1 MKSVLD
7 LVGAIAE
14 LLTWVGIS
22 LGLLL
27 LLASL
32 VVRAVSG
39 RWIETD
45 AILVDGADEASVRW
59 MSADGLHLQHITSAE
74 RSDFA
79 GPDGVR
85 IFYQKRD
92 PDRMRLEAMGH
103 GERVLRLLGLL
114 LFGLGILAFIVSMA
128 LIFVPV

>member
-45 AILVDGADEASVRW
+45 AILVDGAEEASVRW
-59 MSADGLHLQHITSAE
+59 MSADGLHLQPITSAE

-85 IFYQKRD
+85 IYYQKRD

-114 LFGLGILAFIVSMA
+114 LFGLGILAFIVSIA
-128 LIFVPV
+128 LIFIPV

>member
-1 MKSVLD
+1 VKSVLD

-45 AILVDGADEASVRW
+45 AVLVDGADETSVRW
-59 MSADGLHLQHITSAE
+59 MSADGLHLQPITSAE

-79 GPDGVR
+79 SPDGVR

-103 GERVLRLLGLL
+103 GQRVLRLLGLL
-114 LFGLGILAFIVSMA
+114 LFGLGILAFIVSIA
-128 LIFVPV
+128 LIFIPV

>member
-1 MKSVLD
+1 MESVLD

-32 VVRAVSG
+32 VTRAISG

-45 AILVDGADEASVRW
+45 AILVDGVDETSVRW
-59 MSADGLHLQHITSAE
+59 MSADGLHLQPLTNAE
-74 RSDFA
+74 RSDLA
-79 GPDGVR
+79 ASDGLR

-114 LFGLGILAFIVSMA
+114 LFGLGMLAFIVSMA
-128 LIFVPV
+128 LIFVPA

>member
-22 LGLLL
+22 LGLML

-32 VVRAVSG
+32 VVRAASG

-59 MSADGLHLQHITSAE
+59 MSADGLHLHPITNAE

-79 GPDGVR
+79 SPDGVR

-114 LFGLGILAFIVSMA
+114 LFGLGILAFVVSMA
-128 LIFVPV
+128 LIFMPV